1 MMANTPSTLNFD
13 WDDAHVLHLTRH
25 TPRKGKHSIV
35 PRKKL
40 AIPSFQNEK
49 EEAAWWEKH
58 RASVEADLRHAMREH
73 KTLSLNDV
81 LAQAKR
87 KKELQPV
94 TIRLASEDIAT
105 ARQLADD
112 KGIGYQTYI
121 KLLLH
126 EALRREAA
134 RQSAGQRK

>member
-1 MMANTPSTLNFD
+1 MLTSERRDNTS
-13 WDDAHVLHLTRH
+13 
-25 TPRKGKHSIV
+25 RKGQTNIM

-40 AIPSFQNEK
+40 VIPSFQNEK
-49 EEAAWWEKH
+49 EESAWWEKH
-58 RASVEADLRHAMREH
+58 RAAVEADLRHTMREH
-73 KTLSLNDV
+73 KSLSLSDV

-87 KKELQPV
+87 KKDLQPV

-126 EALRREAA
+126 EALRREAD
-134 RQSAGQRK
+134 RQSAAQRK